1 MDLRSI
7 KEEFKNRVF
16 EQIGLEPEGEG
27 RFLVTTPFRFEDGD
41 HFAIALKREG
51 ERWILSDE
59 ASTLMHL
66 SYWLD
71 DKALES
77 GNRREIVN
85 SSLSGFSVEN
95 RNGELVIPVLENR
108 FGDALF
114 DFVQALTKVTDV
126 SFLSREVVRS
136 TFMEDLKSFIK
147 SKVSEERLQINWT
160 DERDT
165 QDKYPVDF
173 RVNHMKRP
181 LFIYGLPNEDK
192 VKDATISL

>member
-114 DFVQALTKVTDV
+114 NFVQALTKVTDI
-126 SFLSREVVRS
+126 SFLSREIVRS
-136 TFMEDLKSFIK
+136 TFLE
-147 SKVSEERLQINWT
+147 
-160 DERDT
+160 
-165 QDKYPVDF
+165 DF
-173 RVNHMKRP
+173 RAFMKKNVPQDRLEFDWRDEQHDQTGKYLVDCRVNSMKRP
-181 LFIYGLPNEDK
+181 LLVYALPAEDK
-192 VKDATISL
+192 VNIATR